1 MDETDFKILDLLKQ
15 DSRATNRDIASK
27 VQLTEGAVRNRIR
40 RLLQNRTIKRFTIET
55 EEAQIEAIVLI
66 RTRTKG
72 SREVLRKIRQIA
84 DRLFETAG
92 EFDVAV
98 HLASESLQEI
108 NAKVDRLRRVDGV
121 ISTMTLLK
129 IADDQTMR
137 A

>member
-1 MDETDFKILDLLKQ
+1 MDETDYKILDLLKQ
-15 DSRATNRDIASK
+15 NSRATNANIASR
-27 VQLTEGAVRNRIR
+27 VQLTEGAVRNRVR

-55 EEAQIEAIVLI
+55 EVRIEAIVLI
-66 RTRTKG
+66 KTRTKG
-72 SREVLRKIRQIA
+72 SREILRKIRQIA

-98 HLASESLQEI
+98 HLASENLQEI

-121 ISTMTLLK
+121 ISTMTLMK

-137 A
+137 G